1 MATKAFDPTKFRNS
15 LTKSIK
21 GMSAGFN
28 DPQDWV
34 STGNYALNYLLS
46 GDFRKGVPLGKVSVF
61 AGESG
66 AGKSYIVSGNIVKSA
81 QEQGI
86 FVVLIDSENALDES
100 WLQALGVDTA
110 EDKLLKLNMA
120 MIDDVA
126 KTISTF
132 MDDYRGMNE
141 EDRPKVLFVIDSLGM
156 LMSPTE
162 VNQFEAGD
170 MKGDMGRK
178 AKALKA
184 LVTNCVN
191 MFGSYNVGMV
201 VTNHTYASQDMFD
214 PDDKISGGSG
224 FVYASSMVVAM
235 KKLKLKEDEDGNKTS
250 EVHGIRAA
258 CKVMKT
264 RYAKPFE
271 AVQVKIPY
279 ETGMDPYSGLF
290 DMFEKRGLLEKQGN
304 RYKYVDSEGNETLEY
319 RKNWTGELLEMVMND
334 LPAKEAQMVNIDN
347 TDEETVI
354 DHDEEFTQE

>member
-1 MATKAFDPTKFRNS
+1 MATKAFDPSKFRNS

-21 GMSAGFN
+21 GMSSGFN
-28 DPQDWV
+28 DPQDWI
-34 STGNYALNYLLS
+34 STGNFALNYLLS
-46 GDFRKGVPLGKVSVF
+46 GDFRRGIPLGKVSVF

-86 FVVLIDSENALDES
+86 FVVLIDSENALDET
-100 WLQALGVDTA
+100 WLHALGVETT
-110 EDKLLKLNMA
+110 EDKILKLNMA

-132 MDDYRGMNE
+132 MDDYRSMNE
-141 EDRPKVLFVIDSLGM
+141 EDRPKVLFVVDSLGM

-170 MKGDMGRK
+170 MKGDLGRK

-191 MFGSYNVGMV
+191 MFGSYNVGMC

-235 KKLKLKEDEDGNKTS
+235 KKLKLKEDADGNKTS
-250 EVHGIRAA
+250 QVHGIRAA

-279 ETGMDPYSGLF
+279 ETGMDPYSGMF
-290 DMFEKRGLLEKQGN
+290 DLLEAKGLLEKQGN
-304 RYKYVDSEGNETLEY
+304 RYKYIDSNNVETLEY
-319 RKNWTGELLEMVMND
+319 RKNWTGDKLEMIMAD
-334 LPAKEAQMVNIDN
+334 LPAKEEQLVNIAN
-347 TDEETVI
+347 ATEEVV
-354 DHDEEFTQE
+354 DHNEEFAENE